1 MNVAFDYDSRFLTD
15 PVTNRTALPRIT
27 LKRGFQG
34 PVVMRVVRNGVVISL
49 PEDASG
55 VLGILAKGDFG
66 GSYLASA
73 ASFVKAGTGA
83 NTTYTF
89 SLNID
94 TAEIAALFPTDAT
107 TAVEVALEILIT
119 SASGALYL
127 PSETVPLF
135 VNNAYID
142 PAADPAVANP
152 DLKATQAEAE
162 AGADNVHW
170 MSPLRTAQAIAVLS
184 PGAAH
189 NLGSIGAAATQ
200 TLTLDLANGS
210 RQYGYVANVVN
221 ALTLAVPIG
230 TAAEMDE
237 INFVIQWSDGITLA
251 FHADIG
257 IPTDSA
263 ITLPK
268 TLTAWRSYRI
278 KLEFFGGRWN
288 LVSLVGGFTEVI
300 D

>member
-142 PAADPAVANP
+142 PDADPAVANP
-152 DLKATQAEAE
+152 DLKGTQAEAE
-162 AGADNVHW
+162 AGVNNAHW
-170 MSPLRTAQAIAVLS
+170 MTPLRTAQAIEALS
-184 PGAAH
+184 PDFFREAVAGPVTFATA
-189 NLGSIGAAATQ
+189 GSAGQYWYDT
-200 TLTLDLANGS
+200 ANF
-210 RQYGYVANVVN
+210 RMWIY
-221 ALTLAVPIG
+221 
-230 TAAEMDE
+230 
-237 INFVIQWSDGITLA
+237 
-251 FHADIG
+251 
-257 IPTDSA
+257 
-263 ITLPK
+263 
-268 TLTAWRSYRI
+268 
-278 KLEFFGGRWN
+278 
-288 LVSLVGGFTEVI
+288 VGGQFRYFTLI
-300 D
+300 SA